1 MISKLTRWKGI
12 MLYLC
17 YSSGGRNRDS
27 SKAFLV
33 YSAPVLHESCSFAVL
48 WGQIPPKA

>member
-1 MISKLTRWKGI
+1 MISKLTRWKRI

-27 SKAFLV
+27 NKALLV
-33 YSAPVLHESCSFAVL
+33 YSAPVLHESCGLAVL
-48 WGQIPPKA
+48 